1 MRKARKYALDILY
14 VVDLTGTTL
23 ERAMDTYATMS
34 DHEIP
39 AYSKQLAEGVVAN
52 GYLID
57 GYLAPSLSEN
67 WEIERMPAIDRC
79 LARMATY
86 EMVYADLAAKVAISE
101 AVHLAKELSTDSSPT
116 FLAGVLGKV
125 ATLIHPVSDDETT
138 RTSQE
143 STDKT
148 G

>member
-1 MRKARKYALDILY
+1 
-14 VVDLTGTTL
+14 
-23 ERAMDTYATMS
+23 MDTYATMS

-39 AYSKQLAEGVVAN
+39 AYSRQLAEGVVAN

-67 WEIERMPAIDRC
+67 WTIERMPAIDRC
-79 LARMATY
+79 LARMAVY
-86 EMVYADLAAKVAISE
+86 EMVYSDLPASVAISE
-101 AVHLAKELSTDSSPT
+101 AVRLAQELSTDSSPS
-116 FLAGVLGKV
+116 FLTGALGKV
-125 ATLIHPVSDDETT
+125 ATLVHRESDEVTS